1 MRVRHVHAKP
11 NEYIAVH
18 RQRLRYQPRH
28 NGGKSG
34 STAQVPV
41 LAIIIGIILLM
52 IYWELVITLT
62 LVAGSIYL
70 IYIFRKQ
77 LANMFC
83 NLWKKINP

>member
-1 MRVRHVHAKP
+1 MRIRHVHAKP

-18 RQRLRYQPRH
+18 RQRLRYQPRR

-34 STAQVPV
+34 STIQIPA

-52 IYWELVITLT
+52 IYWELLITLT
-62 LVAGSIYL
+62 LVAGGIYL

-83 NLWKKINP
+83 NLWKKIKP